1 MESSQN
7 ENVMII
13 NGENESLNE
22 CNMETEI
29 FNVNFQTKQSI
40 VEQTNVEKNC
50 S

>member
-13 NGENESLNE
+13 NGESLNE
-22 CNMETEI
+22 CNMEIEI

-40 VEQTNVEKNC
+40 VEQTNVEENC